1 MTSHA
6 ADAIHTAAS
15 AVAGADFSSPRH
27 DWRTDEILA
36 LFEQPFNDLLFR
48 AHWLHRQ
55 YFDPNAVQ
63 ISTLCSIKTGACPED
78 CSYCPQSIRYD
89 TGVTPEPVMEVQR
102 VVAEARHAKAQG
114 ATRFC
119 MGAAW
124 RRPKQKDLDQ
134 VIEMVK
140 AVKQL
145 GLETCLTVGM
155 LEAEQAQQ
163 LKQAGLDYYNHNID
177 SSPEFY
183 EKIITTRT
191 FAHRM
196 DTLRNVM
203 EADINVCSGGIVGMG
218 ESRRDRAGMLREL
231 ANLPK
236 HPGSVPINMLV
247 KVPGTPLA
255 DAEALEPI
263 EFVRTIAVARL
274 LMPRT
279 MVRLSAGR
287 TDMSEEMQA
296 MCFFAGANSIFY
308 GEKLLTTENP
318 GESQDMRLLGK
329 LGIRVMSH

>member
-1 MTSHA
+1 MTCCFA
-6 ADAIHTAAS
+6 
-15 AVAGADFSSPRH
+15 P
-27 DWRTDEILA
+27 
-36 LFEQPFNDLLFR
+36 
-48 AHWLHRQ
+48 
-55 YFDPNAVQ
+55 
-63 ISTLCSIKTGACPED
+63 
-78 CSYCPQSIRYD
+78 YCPQSIRYD

-134 VIEMVK
+134 VIE
-140 AVKQL
+140 
-145 GLETCLTVGM
+145 
-155 LEAEQAQQ
+155 Q